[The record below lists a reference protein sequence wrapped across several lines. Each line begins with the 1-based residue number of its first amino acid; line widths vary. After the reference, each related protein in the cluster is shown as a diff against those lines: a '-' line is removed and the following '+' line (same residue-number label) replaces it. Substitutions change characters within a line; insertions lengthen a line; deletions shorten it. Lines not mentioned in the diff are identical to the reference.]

1 MSVRSRQEPRCIG
14 RSCEQPSEAAL
25 REVPGGG
32 PHMPRPG
39 RGSAPRR
46 PPRSGRPRPPCPGG
60 SAWRPRSRPA
70 PAARARAS
78 GGPAGRGVLRAPGAR
93 GRAAA
98 GVTPGA
104 CHWQGRAMTTVGLVR
119 ASANDT
125 VRPREQGHAT
135 YTASCGPAWHRRP
148 SGTEPPWLQAC
159 LESGRPRRA
168 GRGQH
173 LFNVPVSALLVDLQ
187 DGVVVLSRGHLGGL
201 LRLPQ
206 RLARLRARLA
216 LG

>member
-119 ASANDT
+119 PQRTTRCALASKGT
-125 VRPREQGHAT
+125 PHTQHHAGQRG
-135 YTASCGPAWHRRP
+135 TAGPLERSLRGCRPAW
-148 SGTEPPWLQAC
+148 
-159 LESGRPRRA
+159 
-168 GRGQH
+168 
-173 LFNVPVSALLVDLQ
+173 
-187 DGVVVLSRGHLGGL
+187 SRGVPGG
-201 LRLPQ
+201 
-206 RLARLRARLA
+206 RAEGSTFLMSRSA
-216 LG
+216 HCWSTSRMA